1 MLWKIQQRLLYLD
14 SLLALQA
21 TGTPKE
27 LAKKLQMTERS
38 WYKLRDELIHDLQI
52 PIVYNSKQ
60 RSYIYQE
67 KGMLKMGF
75 QRFTENS

>member
-1 MLWKIQQRLLYLD
+1 MLWKIQQRLLYLE

-60 RSYIYQE
+60 RSYMYQE
-67 KGMLKMGF
+67 KGMIKMGF
-75 QRFTENS
+75 QRFKENS

>member
-60 RSYIYQE
+60 RSYMYQE
-67 KGMLKMGF
+67 KGMIKMGF
-75 QRFTENS
+75 QRFKENS